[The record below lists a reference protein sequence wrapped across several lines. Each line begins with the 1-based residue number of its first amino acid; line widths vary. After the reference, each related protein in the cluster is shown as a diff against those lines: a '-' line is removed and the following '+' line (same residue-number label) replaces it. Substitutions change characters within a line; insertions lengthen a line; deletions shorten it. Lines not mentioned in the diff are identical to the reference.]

1 MIYNKDIS
9 CLLIYNSIDNLDF
22 MYLAMYPFNS
32 FHFKFD
38 QPTTTCAFVGNAL
51 Y

>member
-22 MYLAMYPFNS
+22 MYLVMYPF
-32 FHFKFD
+32 
-38 QPTTTCAFVGNAL
+38 
-51 Y
+51 